1 MLKMVSNNHQ
11 TGNVDTSRYIIITIF
26 VNMLITICF
35 FGKSLN
41 GSWMVATGS
50 EDKILED
57 QDEDAS
63 NNERAAINKPNR
75 YYYRNGNL
83 SVYK

>member
-1 MLKMVSNNHQ
+1 M
-11 TGNVDTSRYIIITIF
+11 
-26 VNMLITICF
+26 F

-41 GSWMVATGS
+41 GSWMVATRS